1 MGSMFIMVLDEFM
14 YSFSWLEGQW
24 GVVPGSFTHTS
35 GPSLEVSGPSFLH
48 VVSLREGSIDLVIRV
63 QCFKR
68 VVMKVASC
76 GLGLEVLQC
85 YFFQGILVKVNHKGS
100 LDSRGRKIESTF
112 S

>member
-63 QCFKR
+63 QYFKR